1 MGRVTITPKIPSVD
15 MMDNKKGRLS
25 MVVNKIWAVY
35 FSPTGSTRQIT
46 LTVAEQIGKSLQ
58 KEIREVQYTKWE
70 QREKTFR
77 FGRDELVI
85 FGIPVYAGRVPNK
98 ILPDIEK
105 GFQGDDTPL
114 IPITV
119 YGSRNFDDA
128 LIELKMVL
136 EERGFHSVAAAA
148 VASRHAFS
156 DSLAAGRPDAD
167 DMQELYGFAMKAA
180 GRMKKL
186 ESFPE
191 LVVTGNDPV
200 GNYYVPLKED
210 GTPAKFLKAK
220 PVTDTDR
227 CTSCGLCAE
236 ICPMNSI
243 DDKDYSVFGICIK
256 CHACIRNCPAH
267 AKSFTDEQFL
277 SHVKMLEENYSRRAE
292 NCFFY

>member
-1 MGRVTITPKIPSVD
+1 
-15 MMDNKKGRLS
+15 MDI
-25 MVVNKIWAVY
+25 NKIWAVY
-35 FSPTGSTRQIT
+35 FSPAGSTRQIT

-70 QREKTFR
+70 QRKKTYH

-105 GFQGDDTPL
+105 GFRGDDTPL
-114 IPITV
+114 IPISV
-119 YGSRNFDDA
+119 YGNRSFDDA
-128 LIELKMVL
+128 LMELKMVL
-136 EERGFHSVAAAA
+136 EERGFHPVAAAA
-148 VASRHAFS
+148 AASRHVFS

-167 DMQELYGFAMKAA
+167 DMQELYEFALKAA
-180 GRMKKL
+180 GKLKKL
-186 ESFPE
+186 ESFSE
-191 LVVTGNDPV
+191 LAVVGNDPV

-220 PVTDTDR
+220 PVTDIDR
-227 CTSCGLCAE
+227 CTGCDLCAE

-243 DDKDYSVFGICIK
+243 DDKDYSVSGICIK

-277 SHVKMLEENYSRRAE
+277 SHVKMLENNYSRRAE
-292 NCFFY
+292 NYFFY